1 MKVMGKE
8 AVRVKAIKDS
18 LSSWLTLLPTRTLYA
33 DIMQMFSDPCSCKL
47 VGDGGCTD
55 EVV

>member
-47 VGDGGCTD
+47 AGEGRVYG
-55 EVV
+55 